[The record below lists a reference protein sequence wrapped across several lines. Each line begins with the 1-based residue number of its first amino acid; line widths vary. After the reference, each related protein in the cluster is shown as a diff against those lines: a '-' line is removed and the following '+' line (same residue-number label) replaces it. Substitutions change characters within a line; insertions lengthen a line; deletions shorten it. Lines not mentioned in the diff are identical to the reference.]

1 MWRRKGRGRAGDGGP
16 GAPGGDGGARGWRGL
31 GGEVRRGW
39 RRLQALSWRGV
50 PTEETP
56 AWPHGTPGHHCRFED
71 ADLPAFLARLPAW
84 FEAGAGAA
92 STGAVSMGAARDG
105 DAAGFDHA
113 AARAFALDAL
123 ALPVGGALARR
134 YAVRREGRALTL
146 DLRAR
151 RFVPGEV
158 DLHVP
163 GPAEL
168 CERLEEEVDR
178 FFDDVGY

>member
-1 MWRRKGRGRAGDGGP
+1 MWRRKGRGGARDGG
-16 GAPGGDGGARGWRGL
+16 PGGDGGARGWRGL

-39 RRLQALSWRGV
+39 RRLRALSWRGV

-84 FEAGAGAA
+84 FEAGAGA
-92 STGAVSMGAARDG
+92 TRDG
-105 DAAGFDHA
+105 DAAGFDDA

-134 YAVRREGRALTL
+134 YAVRREGRAVIL

-178 FFDDVGY
+178 FFDEVGY

>member
-1 MWRRKGRGRAGDGGP
+1 MWRRNGRGGPGGRGGDGH
-16 GAPGGDGGARGWRGL
+16 GAPGGGDARGWHGL

-39 RRLQALSWRGV
+39 RRLRALSWRGV

-84 FEAGAGAA
+84 FEAGAGAV
-92 STGAVSMGAARDG
+92 GPGE
-105 DAAGFDHA
+105 AAGFDDA
-113 AARAFALDAL
+113 SARAFALDAL

-134 YAVRREGRALTL
+134 YAVRREGRALVL

-151 RFVPGEV
+151 RFVTGEV
-158 DLHVP
+158 DVHVP

-178 FFDDVGY
+178 FFDEVGY